1 MEFKF
6 CYLRKRC
13 IILISVLGLLLT
25 GCNYRDS
32 KDPANKKFSA
42 TVAGYGGDVTVE
54 VTATENGKIGSLK
67 VDAPNETPDI
77 GGTAAPRVA
86 KTIVANQSLSIDTIS
101 GATITCDAVLNA
113 AEIALRQAGLDTE
126 ALKKK

>member
-1 MEFKF
+1 MELKL
-6 CYLRKRC
+6 CYQRKWC
-13 IILISVLGLLLT
+13 IILVSILGLLLT

-42 TVAGYGGDVTVE
+42 SVAGYGGEVTVE

-86 KTIVANQSLSIDTIS
+86 KTIIAKQSLSVDTIS

-113 AEIALRQAGLDTE
+113 AETALKQAGIDTE